1 MLEEMAS
8 DGSGETRAR
17 RFFVSL
23 VRGMRGG
30 HDRMGMEFS
39 GGDER
44 PEALLKAS
52 EDLYRE
58 VALELVAATERLR
71 QGELGE
77 VKAAVQA
84 AKDLRVAFQ
93 LVMEERTRVDKLR
106 KQVAGAAGGAGELDF
121 AAARTEIGRRL
132 ARLRAAG
139 AGG

>member
-1 MLEEMAS
+1 
-8 DGSGETRAR
+8 
-17 RFFVSL
+17 
-23 VRGMRGG
+23 
-30 HDRMGMEFS
+30 MEFS